1 MQTTK
6 GWKPSAGA
14 IAAAKRFKETGAV
27 IGAGNDRIP
36 HVQLASFEGLLPKTA
51 DWKKAGAPQE
61 EAPATAK

>member
-1 MQTTK
+1 M
-6 GWKPSAGA
+6 